1 MKTKDLR
8 EKSVEELKALLDE
21 QQLNQFRLRMAKATG
36 QLGKS
41 HEVQVARKTIARIK
55 TLLTENRE
63 RTMSEKT
70 VRTLT
75 GKVVSDKMDKS
86 IVVLIERRV
95 QHPLYGKSIRRSTK
109 LHAHDENN
117 VAKIGDVVTIKESR
131 PISKTKAWTLVEVV
145 EAAAE

>member
-1 MKTKDLR
+1 
-8 EKSVEELKALLDE
+8 
-21 QQLNQFRLRMAKATG
+21 
-36 QLGKS
+36 
-41 HEVQVARKTIARIK
+41 
-55 TLLTENRE
+55 
-63 RTMSEKT
+63 MSEQT

-75 GKVVSDKMDKS
+75 GKVVSDKIEKS

-117 VAKIGDVVTIKESR
+117 TAKTGDVVTIKECR
-131 PISKTKAWTLVEVV
+131 PMSKTKSWTLVEVI

>member
-1 MKTKDLR
+1 
-8 EKSVEELKALLDE
+8 
-21 QQLNQFRLRMAKATG
+21 
-36 QLGKS
+36 
-41 HEVQVARKTIARIK
+41 
-55 TLLTENRE
+55 
-63 RTMSEKT
+63 MSEQT

-117 VAKIGDVVTIKESR
+117 TAKTGDLVTIKESR
-131 PISKTKAWTLVEVV
+131 PISKTKSWTLVEVV

>member
-1 MKTKDLR
+1 
-8 EKSVEELKALLDE
+8 
-21 QQLNQFRLRMAKATG
+21 
-36 QLGKS
+36 
-41 HEVQVARKTIARIK
+41 
-55 TLLTENRE
+55 
-63 RTMSEKT
+63 MSEQT

-109 LHAHDENN
+109 LHAHGENN
-117 VAKIGDVVTIKESR
+117 TAKTGDVVTIKESR
-131 PISKTKAWTLVEVV
+131 PISKTKSWTLVEVV

>member
-1 MKTKDLR
+1 
-8 EKSVEELKALLDE
+8 
-21 QQLNQFRLRMAKATG
+21 
-36 QLGKS
+36 
-41 HEVQVARKTIARIK
+41 
-55 TLLTENRE
+55 
-63 RTMSEKT
+63 MSENT

-95 QHPLYGKSIRRSTK
+95 QHPLYGKLIRRSTK

-117 VAKIGDVVTIKESR
+117 VAKLGDLVTIKESR